1 MSAIENNK
9 EDGFNL
15 FGFQIK
21 RKIEKN
27 APESFVPVQSEDGG
41 SRIEVSSGAAY
52 NSFSID
58 LDPSAI
64 RDEAELIRRY
74 REISLVSDIDIA
86 IDEITNELL
95 IYDEY
100 KPPLD
105 IDFTEDFAKTY
116 SEQTKEIIKKE
127 FKEILSMMN
136 FNSTGS
142 DMVKSWYV
150 DGRYAYHKVI
160 DPKNPK
166 AGITELRPID
176 VAKLKLIV
184 EIKKEKDQRTQ
195 VDIVKS
201 QDEYFLY
208 SAKGFTGAGDRL
220 GLKIAKDAVAYVTSG
235 QVDRNT
241 NMVLSYLHKSIR
253 PMNQLRMMEDSEV
266 IYRMGRAPQRRV
278 FYIDTNGM
286 NRTKGEQHIK
296 DVMARYKNKQVYD
309 ASTGTVK
316 DDKKHL
322 SILEDFWLPRANGGK
337 GTEITTL
344 DGGGTLGDPGS
355 ISYYQNKLYQAL
367 NIPIS
372 RLQGGQSSFNMGRE
386 NEISRDEV
394 KFSKFIEKLRRKLN
408 TLFLDIL
415 KTQLILKG
423 ISSSEDWEI
432 IKTHLLF
439 NYVEDNFYAEIKESE
454 MLKERMVNV
463 QVADAFVGK
472 YFSKR
477 YIQREILKLTDEQVG
492 EMDEENLEDEQL
504 QQELQQ
510 KMMID
515 LGIDP
520 NNPTGEE
527 DGGSPVPPKKKTVEK
542 KEEK

>member
-1 MSAIENNK
+1 MASNNQN
-9 EDGFNL
+9 GQGWNL

-21 RKIEKN
+21 KKLDN
-27 APESFVPVQSEDGG
+27 DNLQSFVPETNEDGG
-41 SRIEVSSGAAY
+41 STIEVASNAAY

-58 LDPSAI
+58 LDPSAVKN
-64 RDEAELIRRY
+64 EAELVMKY

-100 KPPLD
+100 KPPLG
-105 IDFTEDFAKTY
+105 IDFTEGFAKLYT
-116 SEQTKEIIKKE
+116 EKTKTIIKEE
-127 FKEILSMMN
+127 FDDILAMMN
-136 FNSTGS
+136 FSTLGS
-142 DMVKSWYV
+142 DIVRSWYV

-160 DPKNPK
+160 GKNPK
-166 AGITELRPID
+166 AGIVELRAID
-176 VAKLKLIV
+176 VMKLKLVI
-184 EIKKEKDQRTQ
+184 EITKEKDPRTG
-195 VDIVKS
+195 VDIIKG
-201 QDEYFLY
+201 QEEYFVY
-208 SAKGFTGAGDRL
+208 SAGGFNGNDKQ
-220 GLKIAKDAVAYVTSG
+220 GLKISKDAIAYVTSG
-235 QVDRNT
+235 VVDKNT
-241 NMVLSYLHKSIR
+241 NMVLSYLHKAIR

-286 NRTKGEQHIK
+286 AKAKAEQYIK

-309 ASTGTVK
+309 AATGTVK
-316 DDKKHL
+316 DDKRHL

-344 DGGGTLGDPGS
+344 DGGGTLGDPNS

-367 NIPIS
+367 NIPLS
-372 RLQGGQSSFNMGRE
+372 RLQGGQGSFNMGRE

-415 KTQLILKG
+415 RTQLILKG
-423 ISSSEDWEI
+423 ITTADDWEL
-432 IKTHLLF
+432 IKNQILF

-454 MLKERMVNV
+454 MLKERINNV
-463 QVADAFVGK
+463 MLADPYVGK

-477 YIQREILKLTDEQVG
+477 FVQREVLKLTDEQVTAM
-492 EMDEENLEDEQL
+492 EKENADDEQL
-504 QQELQQ
+504 KEQQQQE
-510 KMMID
+510 MMAE
-515 LGIDP
+515 LGINPDD
-520 NNPTGEE
+520 PTGELAAK
-527 DGGSPVPPKKKTVEK
+527 GQ
-542 KEEK
+542 

>member
-1 MSAIENNK
+1 MAALDNQ
-9 EDGFNL
+9 DQGWNL

-21 RKIEKN
+21 KKIDKET
-27 APESFVPVQSEDGG
+27 PQSFVPEKNEDGG
-41 SRIEVSSGAAY
+41 TNIEIASGAAY
-52 NSFSID
+52 NSYSID
-58 LDPSAI
+58 LDPSSVK
-64 RDEAELIRRY
+64 DELELVRKY

-100 KPPLD
+100 KAPLD
-105 IDFTEDFAKTY
+105 IDFTEEFAKSY
-116 SEQTKEIIKKE
+116 SDATKKTIKEE
-127 FKEILSMMN
+127 FDGILSMMN
-136 FNSTGS
+136 FNVAGS
-142 DMVKSWYV
+142 DIVRSWYV
-150 DGRYAYHKVI
+150 DGKYAFHKVI
-160 DPKNPK
+160 NKDKPKD
-166 AGITELRPID
+166 GIVELRPID
-176 VAKLKLIV
+176 VAKLKRVV
-184 EIKKEKDQRTQ
+184 EITKEKDVRTG
-195 VDIVKS
+195 VDIIKG
-201 QDEYFLY
+201 QEEYFVY
-208 SAKGFTGAGDRL
+208 SATGFAGNEKQ

-235 QVDRNT
+235 VVDRNT
-241 NMVLSYLHKSIR
+241 GMVLSYLHKSIR

-286 NRTKGEQHIK
+286 ARTKAEQYIK

-309 ASTGTVK
+309 AATGTVK

-355 ISYYQNKLYQAL
+355 IAYYQNKLYQAL
-367 NIPIS
+367 NIPLS
-372 RLQGGQSSFNMGRE
+372 RLQGGQGTFNMGRE

-408 TLFLDIL
+408 GLFLDIL
-415 KTQLILKG
+415 RTQLILKG
-423 ISSSEDWEI
+423 IATQEDWEI
-432 IKTHLLF
+432 IKTQILF

-454 MLKERMVNV
+454 MLKERILNV
-463 QVADAFVGK
+463 QLADPYVGK

-477 YIQREILKLTDEQVG
+477 YIQREILKLTDELVDT
-492 EMDEENLEDEQL
+492 MAEENAEDEQL
-504 QQELQQ
+504 QQEQQ
-510 KMMID
+510 EQMMGE

-520 NNPTGEE
+520 NNPTGE
-527 DGGSPVPPKKKTVEK
+527 SPAPAPKPKAKPADKPKEKTK
-542 KEEK
+542 

>member
-1 MSAIENNK
+1 MAADNQ
-9 EDGFNL
+9 DQGWNL

-21 RKIEKN
+21 KKIDKET
-27 APESFVPVQSEDGG
+27 PQSFVPELNEDGG
-41 SRIEVSSGAAY
+41 QQININSGAAY
-52 NSFSID
+52 NSYSID
-58 LDPSAI
+58 LDPSSVK
-64 RDEAELIRRY
+64 DEIELVRKY

-86 IDEITNELL
+86 VDEIVNEIL

-105 IDFTEDFAKTY
+105 IDFTEEFAKQY
-116 SEQTKEIIKKE
+116 SSKTKDIIKEE
-127 FKEILSMMN
+127 FKNILAMMS
-136 FNSTGS
+136 FNTMGS
-142 DMVKSWYV
+142 DIVRSWYV
-150 DGRYAYHKVI
+150 DGKLAYHKVI
-160 DPKNPK
+160 NKDKPKN
-166 AGITELRPID
+166 GIVELRPID
-176 VAKLKLIV
+176 VAKLKRIIEV
-184 EIKKEKDQRTQ
+184 KKEKDPRTQ
-195 VDIVKS
+195 VDIIKGQEKYYV
-201 QDEYFLY
+201 Y
-208 SAKGFTGAGDRL
+208 SEAGFAGNEKL
-220 GLKIAKDAVAYVTSG
+220 GLKIADDSIAYVTSG
-235 QVDRNT
+235 VVDKT
-241 NMVLSYLHKSIR
+241 TGMTLSYLHKAIR

-266 IYRMGRAPQRRV
+266 IYRMGRAPQRRI

-286 NRTKGEQHIK
+286 PRTKAEQYIK

-309 ASTGTVK
+309 ATTGTVK

-355 ISYYQNKLYQAL
+355 ISYYQNKLYQSL

-372 RLQGGQSSFNMGRE
+372 RLQGGQATFNMGRE

-408 TLFLDIL
+408 GLFLDIL
-415 KTQLILKG
+415 RTQLVLKG
-423 ISSSEDWEI
+423 IATSEDWEQ
-432 IKTHLLF
+432 IKGQILF

-454 MLKERMVNV
+454 MLKERMMNV
-463 QVADAFVGK
+463 QVADPFLGK

-477 YIQREILKLTDEQVG
+477 YIQREILKLTDEQIAD
-492 EMDEENLEDEQL
+492 MDEENAEDAQL
-504 QQELQQ
+504 QQQ
-510 KMMID
+510 KQEEMMQE

-527 DGGSPVPPKKKTVEK
+527 QPDKGATK
-542 KEEK
+542 